1 MWVTCGKTQAYIIG
15 NMALADFKSKTLLL
29 AFGQI
34 HLTFMTV
41 QQNLY
46 FPTKKI
52 KKDIHFF
59 AACTVFY
66 DYSSLYIINI
76 YKAHYIIAM
85 TGGMAVDLNIIFPLF
100 LLKSHFCLFLI
111 LNTNSCLARSQCS

>member
-1 MWVTCGKTQAYIIG
+1 MWVTYGKTTPAYIIG
-15 NMALADFKSKTLLL
+15 NMALADFFKSKTLLL

-41 QQNLY
+41 RRNQY
-46 FPTKKI
+46 FPTKQI
-52 KKDIHFF
+52 KKDVHFF
-59 AACTVFY
+59 AACTGFY

-85 TGGMAVDLNIIFPLF
+85 TGGRAVDLNIIFLLF
-100 LLKSHFCLFLI
+100 LLKKSLLFI
-111 LNTNSCLARSQCS
+111 LDPEY

>member
-1 MWVTCGKTQAYIIG
+1 MWVTNGKTTPRYIIK
-15 NMALADFKSKTLLL
+15 MALADFFKSKILLL

-34 HLTFMTV
+34 YLTFMTV
-41 QQNLY
+41 QWNQY
-46 FPTKKI
+46 FSTKKI
-52 KKDIHFF
+52 KKDVHFF

-85 TGGMAVDLNIIFPLF
+85 TGGRAVDLNIIFLLF
-100 LLKSHFCLFLI
+100 LLIKSLLFI
-111 LNTNSCLARSQCS
+111 PDPEY

>member
-1 MWVTCGKTQAYIIG
+1 MLVTIGKTTPAYIIG
-15 NMALADFKSKTLLL
+15 NMALADFFKSKTLLL

-34 HLTFMTV
+34 HLTFKTV
-41 QQNLY
+41 RRNQY

-52 KKDIHFF
+52 KKYVHFF
-59 AACTVFY
+59 AAYTVFY

-85 TGGMAVDLNIIFPLF
+85 AGGRAVDLNIIFLLF
-100 LLKSHFCLFLI
+100 LLKKSLLFI
-111 LNTNSCLARSQCS
+111 PDPEY